1 MCVNTHITQTDK
13 PRRPGHLA
21 QEVVPSLHPV
31 HSRPVRS
38 WETKSE
44 WILWSSYCYIQPL
57 HQTEIYRNHDFS
69 ERTHSIIMFATCTR
83 NRDNS
88 DGDQV
93 RVGLHT
99 SLDSN
104 NLKRWKVLLE
114 TSRLIFSFFYSCFFF
129 FIRVHTLSCFSVKS
143 LTLVNMA
150 IFLKVKWRT
159 LNTVIYIP
167 CYCAK
172 FIVFDFGFPSLYR
185 WEPFLRQEHPWQ
197 WTSQQNYSFNHESTE

>member
-69 ERTHSIIMFATCTR
+69 ERTHSIIIFATCTR

-114 TSRLIFSFFYSCFFF
+114 TSRLIFSFFYSFFF
-129 FIRVHTLSCFSVKS
+129 FFHPCPHPIMFQCKISYFGKHGDIPQSEMAYSKHCYLHPLLLCKIYRVWFRVS
-143 LTLVNMA
+143 
-150 IFLKVKWRT
+150 I
-159 LNTVIYIP
+159 VI
-167 CYCAK
+167 
-172 FIVFDFGFPSLYR
+172 
-185 WEPFLRQEHPWQ
+185 
-197 WTSQQNYSFNHESTE
+197 